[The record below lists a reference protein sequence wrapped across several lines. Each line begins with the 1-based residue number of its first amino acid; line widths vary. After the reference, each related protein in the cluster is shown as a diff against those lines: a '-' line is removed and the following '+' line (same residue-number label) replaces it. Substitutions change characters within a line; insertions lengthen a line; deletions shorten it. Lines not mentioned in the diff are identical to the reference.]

1 MCWILKLLYN
11 EIFSKFDW
19 VLHLEIYKS
28 LTLIQLLTHYTKSFL
43 KSLINQLTHHTI
55 TSSLT
60 HSPLITH
67 SVFLSLPHLICTH
80 SSQIYSLRHT
90 LTTPSPHSHSHTL
103 PLTASL
109 THVTIQLKFHTSRNW
124 YSITF
129 LYKTKFDRFKL

>member
-11 EIFSKFDW
+11 EIFGKFDW

-28 LTLIQLLTHYTKSFL
+28 PTIQLLTHYTKSFL

-60 HSPLITH
+60 HSPHITH
-67 SVFLSLPHLICTH
+67 SVFSSLPHLIYTH
-80 SSQIYSLRHT
+80 SSQIYSLCHT
-90 LTTPSPHSHSHTL
+90 LTIPSPHSHSHTL

-129 LYKTKFDRFKL
+129 FIQNKIW